1 MSIEMQQLR
10 HLCAVADHGQIAA
23 AARAIAITQ
32 PALSRSIRNLEEALG
47 VTLFERSRQGVEP
60 TAYGRAFLEHA
71 RAVVSEVRRA
81 QESVDALRGLTRGQ
95 VSFGLG
101 TNFDTYLLPAALGTL
116 LSGSPGVSVVCV
128 GGFYE
133 DLAVRV
139 RTGELDFAFVLLP
152 VPHGHP
158 DLTEEEVL
166 PVAYHVYAS
175 VDHPLARRRGLTLA
189 DIAACNWV
197 MPDQPAMR
205 NFDRYFETAGVTP
218 PRIMVRATSTA
229 LQLATVRSCLLLSML
244 PDHLMEDEVAR
255 GNVVALD
262 VHALPEQKQAGLV
275 YRTSAILSPAARAL
289 MDTIRAACARRI
301 DRAGSPSAA

>member
-10 HLCAVADHGQIAA
+10 HLCAVAEHGQIAA

-32 PALSRSIRNLEEALG
+32 PALSRSIRNLEESLG

-60 TAYGRAFLEHA
+60 TAYGRIFLEHA
-71 RAVVSEVRRA
+71 RAVVNEVKRA
-81 QESVDALRGLTRGQ
+81 KESVEALRGLARGQ

-101 TNFDTYLLPAALGTL
+101 TNFDNYLLPSALGTL
-116 LSGSPGVSVVCV
+116 LSANPGVSVVCV

-152 VPHGHP
+152 VTHGHP

-166 PVAYHVYAS
+166 PVSYHVYAS
-175 VDHPLARRRGLTLA
+175 TDHPLARRRGLTLA
-189 DIAACNWV
+189 DIAAHDWV
-197 MPDQPAMR
+197 MPEQPAMR
-205 NFDRYFETAGVTP
+205 NFDRYFETAGITP
-218 PRIMVRATSTA
+218 PRIMIRATSTA
-229 LQLATVRSCLLLSML
+229 LQLAAVHSCRLLSML
-244 PDHLMEDEVAR
+244 PDHLMEGEVVR

-262 VHALPEQKQAGLV
+262 VRALPEQKQAALV
-275 YRTSAILSPAARAL
+275 YRTNAIFSPAARAL
-289 MDTIRAACARRI
+289 MDTIRAACVRRVE
-301 DRAGSPSAA
+301 RTSNPAA